1 MKLFIERFP
10 TVAAGLDVEP
20 QHVALALHRLAVA
33 GQQDVV
39 SPHLG
44 RAAGRRLLL
53 RHPLGQQVP
62 GDGGLRDRHLAVKLS
77 TSIREVGA
85 FSVILKLRE
94 GSFTALPGRGCR
106 WSLQDFLCR
115 LHRWRGCCC
124 SGISSPQPS
133 SPAGRRSTA
142 AASSAGT
149 ASGSE
154 SLDGDISDQ

>member
-85 FSVILKLRE
+85 FSVILKLRNLRE
-94 GSFTALPGRGCR
+94 PSFEAVTQAHQQHYQTFLIQHPYYLRE
-106 WSLQDFLCR
+106 DFR
-115 LHRWRGCCC
+115 M
-124 SGISSPQPS
+124 
-133 SPAGRRSTA
+133 STN
-142 AASSAGT
+142 
-149 ASGSE
+149 
-154 SLDGDISDQ
+154 I